1 MATFNA
7 PTLARPQYTGEAP
20 LAAAHGKF
28 QFAAHPIATRVR
40 LFKLH
45 AGSKI
50 LDFRGIF
57 EALGAGV
64 TVSLG
69 IELVASGIAV
79 DTYLS
84 AAVAANAAGNVVM
97 GNKAP
102 MVLTEDAYVTAVIGG
117 GAATGQFDAV
127 LKYAPDGV

>member
-7 PTLARPQYTGEAP
+7 PTLSRPQYTGEAP

-28 QFAAHPIATRVR
+28 QFAAHPIGTRVR
-40 LFKLH
+40 LFKLP
-45 AGSKI
+45 AGSNI
-50 LDFRGIF
+50 LDFRGVF
-57 EALGAGV
+57 AALGAGV

-102 MVLTEDAYVTAVIGG
+102 ITMTEDAYVTAVVG
-117 GAATGQFDAV
+117 GAAATGLFDAV
-127 LKYAPDGV
+127 VTYAPDGV